1 MKVIHFS
8 LKCSCTCTKITNRKM
23 GNQFCR
29 LNLVAPNNK
38 MQVGGIYCGLA

>member
-8 LKCSCTCTKITNRKM
+8 LKCSCTCTKIT
-23 GNQFCR
+23 NQFCR

-38 MQVGGIYCGLA
+38 MQVGGIYCDLA